1 MNDLSGLL
9 GRVGER
15 KDILLVVLLLAVVF
29 MMVLPLPPLLLDI
42 LIAVNITISVVL
54 LMMSVYIGSPLQFSV
69 FPAVLLI
76 TTLFRLALSV
86 STTRMIL
93 LQADAGQIVNTF
105 GSFVVGGN
113 LVVGIIIFLIIT
125 IVQFLVI
132 TKGAERVAEVSAR
145 FSLDAMPGKQMSID
159 GDMRAGVI
167 DVNEA
172 RARRAVIEKESQM
185 FGSMDGAMKFVKGD
199 AIAGLIII
207 VVNILGGIAIGVTQK
222 GLSTADALQLYA
234 VLTVGDGMVSQVPAL
249 LIAITAGIIVTRVS
263 SDESAD
269 LGSDIGEQVVAQPKA
284 LLIGGLLLVLF
295 GLIPGFPTLTFL
307 ALALLV
313 GGGGYFMLWR
323 QRLQASAG
331 SRDLPALLA
340 QGAGAPSAKARGKAG
355 GGKPKAGRLAE
366 QEEFA
371 LTVPLL
377 IDVDASLQER
387 LEAMSLNEELVR
399 VRRALYLDFGVPFPG
414 IHLRFNEAMGDGEYL
429 VQLQEVPVARG
440 CLRPGWLLVRE
451 RAAQLELLAVPH
463 EPAELQ
469 VPGEEASWVEQAHQ
483 DRLERSGCACLG
495 LEQVLTWHL
504 SHVLREYAED
514 FIGIQETRYLL
525 EQMEQGYGELVKEAQ
540 RIVPPAA
547 DDRDSPAPGRRGHLD
562 PQHAGDPRG
571 DGGVGAEGEGRGA
584 AHRVHPQQPQALHL
598 LQVLQRQQ
606 HPSRLS
612 AGPGGGGADPRWHP
626 PDQRRQLPGPRPGD
640 NPGLPRARAA
650 DRRRSRADA
659 EPAGADRFHGY
670 PPLRAQAGGERLC
683 RAAGAVLPG
692 ADPADQHPAAWQD
705 RVVSADPLIPWFLAR
720 GLAVRPHCLRDTSIA
735 LGWQVLAHGCE
746 LAWRCDGERVW
757 IVMLRRRQARSGL
770 ANPFA
775 ALYLLAEATL
785 DTLGPRQRLYGK
797 VLALAGSPL
806 PGERM
811 ERFYRR
817 WTGAAEPADGWF
829 ELEAGR
835 VVTQRSLRKRQKPD
849 RA

>member
-323 QRLQASAG
+323 QRAQASAG

-429 VQLQEVPVARG
+429 VQLQEVPGARG

-451 RAAQLELLAVPH
+451 RAAQLELLALPH

-540 RIVPPAA
+540 RIVPLQRMTEILQRLVGEDISIRNMRAILEAMVEWGQKEKDVVQLTEYIRSSLKRYICYKYSSGNNILPAYLLDQA
-547 DDRDSPAPGRRGHLD
+547 VEEQIRGGIRQTSAGSYLALD
-562 PQHAGDPRG
+562 PAITQAFLERVRQTVGDLAQMQNRP
-571 DGGVGAEGEGRGA
+571 
-584 AHRVHPQQPQALHL
+584 
-598 LQVLQRQQ
+598 VLIV
-606 HPSRLS
+606 SM
-612 AGPGGGGADPRWHP
+612 DI
-626 PDQRRQLPGPRPGD
+626 RRYVRKLVESD
-640 NPGLPRARAA
+640 YAGLPVL
-650 DRRRSRADA
+650 SYQ
-659 EPAGADRFHGY
+659 ELTQQINIQ
-670 PPLRAQAGGERLC
+670 PLGRI
-683 RAAGAVLPG
+683 VL
-692 ADPADQHPAAWQD
+692 
-705 RVVSADPLIPWFLAR
+705 
-720 GLAVRPHCLRDTSIA
+720 
-735 LGWQVLAHGCE
+735 
-746 LAWRCDGERVW
+746 
-757 IVMLRRRQARSGL
+757 
-770 ANPFA
+770 
-775 ALYLLAEATL
+775 
-785 DTLGPRQRLYGK
+785 
-797 VLALAGSPL
+797 
-806 PGERM
+806 
-811 ERFYRR
+811 
-817 WTGAAEPADGWF
+817 
-829 ELEAGR
+829 
-835 VVTQRSLRKRQKPD
+835 
-849 RA
+849 